1 METPRPSDVEMK
13 CILVDQT
20 SGVKHMAKVS
30 SDEKQQTN
38 STWTDGSTNQCN
50 GHDANDLALIRKQL
64 FQIENKQSTMNKKV
78 FETIDDEQKGVWI
91 VKYVVI
97 VESRY
102 PCK

>member
-1 METPRPSDVEMK
+1 
-13 CILVDQT
+13 LVDQT
-20 SGVKHMAKVS
+20 SGVKHMAKLS

-50 GHDANDLALIRKQL
+50 GHDANDLALIRKQH
-64 FQIENKQSTMNKKV
+64 FQIENKQLTMNKKV

-97 VESRY
+97 VESR
-102 PCK
+102 